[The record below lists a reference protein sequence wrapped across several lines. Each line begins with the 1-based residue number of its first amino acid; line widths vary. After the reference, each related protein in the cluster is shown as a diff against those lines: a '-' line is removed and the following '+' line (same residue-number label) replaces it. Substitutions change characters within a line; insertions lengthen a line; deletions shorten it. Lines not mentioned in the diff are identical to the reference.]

1 MLPALDALHSVNE
14 RKMPHPTK
22 HTRINEYIDV
32 LKNLK
37 PEVLDVTAKNFAL
50 TLLHDKQLWNGSDE
64 DGERFRVH
72 VEAFTYEQLKAMVAH
87 INPTELPQYDMKAHV
102 KLLVDDMKGLPD
114 DHLGMCPSNTILRPP
129 SASSPA
135 YNASRPAPFKTAH
148 SSSKHPKATY
158 LRPDMT
164 PYKSK
169 QVSLDALFRLSN
181 QTDDDKAVFDKH
193 EGDED
198 FDWVNRLTFD
208 EYNVTTHHIELD
220 DGTVFAIY
228 KDENDGV
235 YSYVRRKDNEW
246 SIVSDRKCTVYND
259 VDDYM
264 LALGA
269 LGTSVV
275 KVTRRNTAKDKHR
288 RMALEGLFFFLRVHV
303 AIDEDE
309 SVLCDDAQKTALK
322 IKNDDYSHLESDL
335 RGINRL
341 MVQAMDQDRVQS
353 SVKYDLY
360 YSTTAEQGPPK
371 GTDMN
376 NLVLAIVYEKDN
388 DQYHWIDRPS
398 DKWRLMLGDVLIQEL
413 NDADAVERVCRA
425 NYRPVLMLYV
435 RPASTSNVDGDD
447 QQDSGNVQGDE
458 SDEGLY

>member
-1 MLPALDALHSVNE
+1 
-14 RKMPHPTK
+14 MPHPTK

-50 TLLHDKQLWNGSDE
+50 TLLHDKQLWNGNDE

-87 INPTELPQYDMKAHV
+87 ISPTELPQYDMKAHV

-114 DHLGMCPSNTILRPP
+114 VHLGIYPSNTIPRSP

-135 YNASRPAPFKTAH
+135 HNASWSAPIKTAH

-169 QVSLDALFRLSN
+169 RVSLDALFRLSN
-181 QTDDDKAVFDKH
+181 QTDYDKTVFDKH
-193 EGDED
+193 VGDED
-198 FDWVNRLTFD
+198 FDWVHYLTFD
-208 EYNVTTHHIELD
+208 EYKVTTHHIGLD

-264 LALGA
+264 QVLGA

-275 KVTRRNTAKDKHR
+275 KVTRRNTVKEKHL
-288 RMALEGLFFFLRVHV
+288 RMALEALFSYLKNHV
-303 AIDEDE
+303 AIGGDER
-309 SVLCDDAQKTALK
+309 SLCNGAKETALK
-322 IKNDDYSHLESDL
+322 IKNDDYSHLENDL
-335 RGINRL
+335 RGIGRL
-341 MVQAMDQDRVQS
+341 MVQAMGQNRVQS
-353 SVKYDLY
+353 PVKYDLY

-376 NLVLAIVYEKDN
+376 DLVFAILYERDN
-388 DQYHWIDRPS
+388 DQYHWIVRPS
-398 DKWRLMLGDVLIQEL
+398 DKWSLMLGYVQIQVL
-413 NDADAVERVCRA
+413 NHADEVEQVCSN

-435 RPASTSNVDGDD
+435 RPDSTSNVDGDD
-447 QQDSGNVQGDE
+447 QQDSGNVQDDE
-458 SDEGLY
+458 SDLGEEY